1 MIIFENLSF
10 GYRNSD
16 ELVLKRVNVS
26 IPAGQIT
33 LITGP
38 TGSGKSSFLKAI
50 NGLAPHFTGGT
61 ISGRIQID
69 GETVTGL
76 MPHELADRVAYV
88 NQHPESAFATD
99 TVEEELAFGLEQL
112 GWAPQLI
119 VDRLAELAEQ
129 FGLSE
134 LMSRPLMD
142 LSGGQQQK
150 VAIASAIAAKQ
161 KILLLDEPTSALDDV
176 AAAKLILALKSLA
189 DEQDLA
195 IVIAEHRIERLLAH
209 VEGVLSLAGDGS
221 VRKLDPI
228 AVRDKLGEKY
238 APHNLGVKPLS
249 AETLR
254 FNGLQH
260 SYGSITALSTT
271 NLELAIGSITA
282 VAGENGS
289 GKTTLLWCVLRE
301 AWKQNLPVALI
312 PQQAAD
318 LLFLSTTAEELAE
331 SDLASERSA
340 RFTASIFEQLVGR
353 VDPTTH
359 PRDLSAGQQLAL
371 VIAIQLATKA
381 ELLILD
387 EPTRG
392 LDLDAK
398 SELANILSRLRSEG
412 NTILLASH
420 DQAFVEDI
428 ADQLIIVSHGQLIEN
443 RTKR

>member
-1 MIIFENLSF
+1 MIILENLSF

-38 TGSGKSSFLKAI
+38 TGSGKSSFWKAI

-112 GWAPQLI
+112 GWATQLI
-119 VDRLAELAEQ
+119 GDRLAELAEQ

-150 VAIASAIAAKQ
+150 VAIASALAAKQ

-353 VDPTTH
+353 IDPTTH